1 MNIKFLSLFF
11 LIIAAVQVQA
21 QKGSANFFIKPRT
34 YDQIFTMEMD
44 YGLAG
49 TAATN
54 AMFYSYGFGGFIDEE
69 MKEKAAKRLSH
80 LNLLGQN
87 TQALF
92 RYQQQGRTIL
102 GMENAGWQMELAW
115 KNYMEFEFTEDVF
128 NLVFYGNKDYAGKTA
143 DLSNSELRT
152 LNYYQIKGGMNFF
165 SRLEKHY
172 FAFNLA
178 LNLGNKFQEGRMNN
192 SHFFTSLTGDS
203 LSLDGNTN
211 YRFIQ
216 SQADNPFDIFGF
228 GAGLDLYYKYSRE
241 NKYNIEA
248 SIEGL
253 GFIRWNKQQA
263 HLDYSNPIIW
273 EGVEVENIL
282 NLPNPLVN
290 TSAGD
295 SISNFIDANAS
306 SGNYLSY
313 TPADLKLSAAYQLI
327 KDAVELGLD
336 LRYRFFSVFKPEY
349 TLKVKLD
356 YLENLSFIPNM
367 SYGGYTRFNM
377 GLGMVYRPTTSSTL
391 EFHTRYLSGIFN
403 QQSSSGIGG
412 FISFT
417 HQI

>member
-1 MNIKFLSLFF
+1 
-11 LIIAAVQVQA
+11 
-21 QKGSANFFIKPRT
+21 
-34 YDQIFTMEMD
+34 
-44 YGLAG
+44 
-49 TAATN
+49 
-54 AMFYSYGFGGFIDEE
+54 
-69 MKEKAAKRLSH
+69 
-80 LNLLGQN
+80 
-87 TQALF
+87 
-92 RYQQQGRTIL
+92 
-102 GMENAGWQMELAW
+102 
-115 KNYMEFEFTEDVF
+115 
-128 NLVFYGNKDYAGKTA
+128 
-143 DLSNSELRT
+143 
-152 LNYYQIKGGMNFF
+152 
-165 SRLEKHY
+165 
-172 FAFNLA
+172 
-178 LNLGNKFQEGRMNN
+178 MNN

-295 SISNFIDANAS
+295 SITNFIDANAS

-313 TPADLKLSAAYQLI
+313 TPADLKLSAAYQII

-377 GLGMVYRPTTSSTL
+377 GLGIVYRPTTSSTL